1 MVTSAERQEGA
12 RAMYSSRQGL
22 RWFAYIG
29 AVLSVIAGVGMLGAG
44 TGIAAPKATTEMIEG
59 SATITDEPAGWQP
72 SNFYVMLCPDSEPFS
87 VFCAGQDT
95 NVSTNQTTGH
105 YTARAPA
112 RAWQVGFYYYT
123 INGQMI
129 PSSGVALP
137 ARPGKTIKQNVT
149 MQYVVP
155 AVQGRVRMKG
165 APQDFNSLAYMGVQA
180 CPSTA
185 VFSVGCAGGQ
195 EAYEDV
201 GPGLPY
207 LIDLSPGTWEVA
219 GYYMPTNNSKV
230 FSGTPVTLKAEAG
243 TTKTMNVTVH
253 YQGL

>member
-1 MVTSAERQEGA
+1 MHSPRQD
-12 RAMYSSRQGL
+12 L
-22 RWFAYIG
+22 RSFAHLG
-29 AVLSVIAGVGMLGAG
+29 AVLSVIAGVAILGAG
-44 TGIAAPKATTEMIEG
+44 TATAAPKATTETIEG
-59 SATITDEPAGWQP
+59 IATITNEPAGWEP
-72 SNFYVMLCPDSEPFS
+72 SDFYVMLCPASEAFS
-87 VFCAGQDT
+87 VFCPGQDT

-112 RAWQVGFYYYT
+112 QAWQVGFYYYT
-123 INGQMI
+123 INGQVI

-137 ARPGKTIKQNVT
+137 ARPGQTIKQNVT
-149 MQYVVP
+149 MPYVVP
-155 AVQGRVRMKG
+155 AVQGKVRMKG
-165 APQDFNSLAYMGVQA
+165 APKDFNSLAYMGVQA

-219 GYYMPTNNSKV
+219 GYYLPTNNSKV
-230 FSGTPVTLKAEAG
+230 FSGSPVTLTAVAG